1 METTNKALPFLFNVG
16 ALKEN
21 LLCIALICHYKE
33 FQGWYMTIYLFLL
46 FSARTVF
53 TSRVWHFDFN
63 MELSQFP
70 SDFISS
76 TLEQCESLLAK
87 QTATDLS
94 NSNLQVMKPVSGAVR
109 GNAASGSV
117 QQKQTQASALLAHQ
131 PVSQTLTPQHNQ
143 IWREDKLER
152 ELNP

>member
-1 METTNKALPFLFNVG
+1 
-16 ALKEN
+16 
-21 LLCIALICHYKE
+21 
-33 FQGWYMTIYLFLL
+33 
-46 FSARTVF
+46 
-53 TSRVWHFDFN
+53 

-94 NSNLQVMKPVSGAVR
+94 NSSLQVMKPVSGAVR
-109 GNAASGSV
+109 GTAASGSV

-131 PVSQTLTPQHNQ
+131 PVSRTLTPQHNQ